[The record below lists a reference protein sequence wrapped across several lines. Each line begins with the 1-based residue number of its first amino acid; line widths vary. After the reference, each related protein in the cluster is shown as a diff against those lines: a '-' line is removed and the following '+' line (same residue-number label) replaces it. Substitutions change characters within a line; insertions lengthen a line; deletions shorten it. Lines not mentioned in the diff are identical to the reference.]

1 MSTFFK
7 NYLNNIKNFKNIYHY
22 NYSYNYKNK
31 KNNNNYYYY
40 SCNENL
46 QNYYCN
52 NSSSYKITNNYNN
65 CNYNYNCS
73 IILVKNNINLNE
85 NKNSSS
91 SYLNKLKYLNV
102 NLHKCHGVNCIKQN
116 KIYDYLKKG
125 SHYEE
130 NLYLNMNQNQNN
142 ENIYYNTKEKA
153 FVVTNLCGTYNFRNC
168 CKLVNLTLILLLLIL
183 INLHFVANLL
193 FN

>member
-31 KNNNNYYYY
+31 KNNNNNYYYY

-65 CNYNYNCS
+65 CNYNYSCS

-85 NKNSSS
+85 NKNSST
-91 SYLNKLKYLNV
+91 YLNKLKYLNV